1 MDSRGIYKGVDVDLR
16 QYKKLKMY
24 LHAESIRG
32 KTPLPGTG
40 TTDEYDKRMV
50 AFIRLGTDYQDN
62 YYQIEVP
69 LKPTSYSEGSS
80 NRFSAEEVWQ
90 PDFNSIDVPVDL
102 LSKIKAAYLTNPSF
116 QAASYFDEEIN
127 PIEEFTPI
135 SSLPGKKRYKL
146 SIKGNPSLGAIKTIM
161 IGVKNPSTKVG
172 EVLCGEVWFNEF
184 RIAGIDS
191 KGGWAAIGALDA
203 NIADFANVSASGRYS
218 TIGFGSIDQ
227 SPNQRSR
234 EELLQY
240 DVVSTINAGQLLPQK
255 WGVNLPLNY
264 SVGET
269 AITPE
274 YDPFYQDLRLEDRLN
289 TAQNATERKAIRN
302 QAIDYTKRKSI
313 SLIGVRK
320 VGSPVKPRFYNIEN
334 FDFSYAF
341 NELTHHDYEIEDQSN
356 TSLRLGANYGHT
368 FKPLE
373 INPFKKV
380 KVFSKKQYLRW
391 LKEINFNPVPAN
403 ISISSNINR
412 LFNSQRFIEVYLE
425 GVDAANQLSLPELQ
439 QRNFLFDWTY
449 SLNHNL
455 TRSLRL
461 NFTASSNN
469 IVKNYYNED
478 TEGVRRVDKARGIW
492 DVLWDMGDPNR
503 HFQSL
508 NLTYK
513 LPFNYLPFL
522 SFIDANYSYKGDF
535 SWQRG
540 SDILADVVNENGD
553 ALGIVNTIQNVN
565 SKSLNGSIQ
574 TDRLY
579 RILGLTKKR
588 KNTRYL
594 SVRTNVAD
602 TSQRKE
608 PNKKR
613 KLLTS
618 LVDVLSILK
627 RLQFSYTE
635 NNGKVLP
642 GYLPKVGLLGTLQ
655 PSPVFTFGSQ
665 ADIRYEAAKQGW
677 LTDFPNFNQPFTQLK
692 NTKLNL
698 TSQLDF
704 GKGLIIDLSAERN
717 FSESL
722 TENFHVVN
730 QEYVSLNSNS
740 FGNFGISTILIKT
753 AFKRSKGEA
762 SPYFDTF
769 RENRQII
776 ANRLAQERGIPI
788 NQLDQDD
795 YPSGY
800 GKSQQEVVIPA
811 FLAAYSGNDPN
822 SISLDPIKKT
832 PLPNWNLK
840 YTGLMNN
847 KSLKKVFNRFSLTH
861 AYRSSYTINQFQT
874 NLDYDPQAPNLKDTG
889 GNFISEK
896 LYGNINLVEQF
907 NPLLRVD
914 LELKNSFKFLAELK
928 TDRALSLSLD
938 NNLLTETS
946 GEEYILGMGY
956 RIKDLP
962 FSTNIGGRKRTLK
975 GDLNIKADLS
985 YRNNITVL
993 RNLEIDNNQV
1003 TAGQTLWSIKVTADY
1018 ALSRNL
1024 QALFFYDHNFSK
1036 FAISTAFPQTSIRSG
1051 ITMRYNFGN

>member
-1 MDSRGIYKGVDVDLR
+1 
-16 QYKKLKMY
+16 
-24 LHAESIRG
+24 
-32 KTPLPGTG
+32 
-40 TTDEYDKRMV
+40 
-50 AFIRLGTDYQDN
+50 
-62 YYQIEVP
+62 
-69 LKPTSYSEGSS
+69 
-80 NRFSAEEVWQ
+80 
-90 PDFNSIDVPVDL
+90 
-102 LSKIKAAYLTNPSF
+102 
-116 QAASYFDEEIN
+116 
-127 PIEEFTPI
+127 
-135 SSLPGKKRYKL
+135 SLPGQKRYKL
-146 SIKGNPSLGAIKTIM
+146 SIKGNPSLGAIKTVM
-161 IGVKNPSTKVG
+161 IGVKNPSTQVG
-172 EVLCGEVWFNEF
+172 DVLCGEVWFNEF

-274 YDPFYQDLRLEDRLN
+274 YDPFYQDLRLEDRLS

-320 VGSPVKPRFYNIEN
+320 VGSPAKPRFYNIEN

-412 LFNSQRFIEVYLE
+412 LFNSQRFREVYLE
-425 GVDAANQLSLPELQ
+425 GVDAANQLSLPDLQ

-469 IVKNYYNED
+469 IVKNYYEENA
-478 TEGVRRVDKARGIW
+478 EGVRRVDKARGIW
-492 DVLWDMGDPNR
+492 DGLWDMGDPNR

-522 SFIDANYSYKGDF
+522 SFIDANYSYNGDF

-540 SDILADVVNENGD
+540 SDILAEVVNENGD

-588 KNTRYL
+588 KNTRSL
-594 SVRTNVAD
+594 PVRTTPVD
-602 TSQRKE
+602 TNQT
-608 PNKKR
+608 KKLKKNR

-618 LVDVLSILK
+618 VVDVLSILR

-655 PSPVFTFGSQ
+655 
-665 ADIRYEAAKQGW
+665 
-677 LTDFPNFNQPFTQLK
+677 
-692 NTKLNL
+692 
-698 TSQLDF
+698 
-704 GKGLIIDLSAERN
+704 
-717 FSESL
+717 
-722 TENFHVVN
+722 
-730 QEYVSLNSNS
+730 
-740 FGNFGISTILIKT
+740 
-753 AFKRSKGEA
+753 
-762 SPYFDTF
+762 
-769 RENRQII
+769 
-776 ANRLAQERGIPI
+776 
-788 NQLDQDD
+788 
-795 YPSGY
+795 
-800 GKSQQEVVIPA
+800 
-811 FLAAYSGNDPN
+811 
-822 SISLDPIKKT
+822 
-832 PLPNWNLK
+832 
-840 YTGLMNN
+840 
-847 KSLKKVFNRFSLTH
+847 
-861 AYRSSYTINQFQT
+861 
-874 NLDYDPQAPNLKDTG
+874 
-889 GNFISEK
+889 
-896 LYGNINLVEQF
+896 
-907 NPLLRVD
+907 
-914 LELKNSFKFLAELK
+914 
-928 TDRALSLSLD
+928 
-938 NNLLTETS
+938 
-946 GEEYILGMGY
+946 
-956 RIKDLP
+956 
-962 FSTNIGGRKRTLK
+962 
-975 GDLNIKADLS
+975 
-985 YRNNITVL
+985 
-993 RNLEIDNNQV
+993 
-1003 TAGQTLWSIKVTADY
+1003 
-1018 ALSRNL
+1018 
-1024 QALFFYDHNFSK
+1024 
-1036 FAISTAFPQTSIRSG
+1036 
-1051 ITMRYNFGN
+1051 